1 MQAKQFACSPSHFV
15 RSAENRTRTAWSQ
28 TMYTTVILRSVFF
41 LQHRYASIFLKNNEC
56 LMKRFQR
63 KIEDFECLNCGQF
76 VKGNG
81 YTNHCPKC
89 LWSRHVDINPGDR
102 GSDCGGLMKPI
113 SFFKRSQKNLLL
125 HKCLSCGLE
134 KTNKLD
140 VNDDFHKALDVD
152 N

>member
-1 MQAKQFACSPSHFV
+1 MLAYFS
-15 RSAENRTRTAWSQ
+15 RT
-28 TMYTTVILRSVFF
+28 MNV
-41 LQHRYASIFLKNNEC
+41 

-63 KIEDFECLNCGQF
+63 KIEDFECLNCRQF

-81 YTNHCPKC
+81 YTNHCPVC

-140 VNDDFHKALDVD
+140 VNDDFQKALDVD